1 MTSARLINCERLT
14 TTFQH
19 NEPTLI
25 TKLSG
30 KLLDLQDNSAT
41 IGVAPFEYE
50 VYIPDFTRRGL
61 QMKVGE
67 IVDLHTIHYID
78 GNPQKGGRMSPRLIG
93 FNSVI
98 ERQFF
103 ELFCSVPKLGV
114 KTALRAMV
122 RPVSDIAR
130 SIEQQDIKAL
140 TTLPGIGAA
149 TAENVVAQ
157 LRRKMA
163 KFALLVQQDQGDEQ
177 ANIERSIVDETYQIL
192 VALGHSESDARKLLD
207 EPIASKKKF
216 KDVEALL
223 QAVYDQTSDG

>member
-1 MTSARLINCERLT
+1 M
-14 TTFQH
+14 
-19 NEPTLI
+19 I
-25 TKLSG
+25 TKLTG
-30 KLLDLQDNSAT
+30 KLLALFDNSAT
-41 IGVAPFEYE
+41 IEVDPFEYD
-50 VYIPDFTRRGL
+50 VFVPDFTRRGL

-67 IVDLHTIHYID
+67 KVELHTIYYID
-78 GNPQKGGRMSPRLIG
+78 GNPQKGGRMTPRLIG

-103 ELFCSVPKLGV
+103 EVFCSVPKLGV

-149 TAENVVAQ
+149 TAENIVAQ

-163 KFALLVQQDQGDEQ
+163 KFALLVQQDEGDDQ

-192 VALGHSESDARKLLD
+192 IALGHSEPDARKLLE
-207 EPIASKKKF
+207 EPVASKKKF
-216 KDVEALL
+216 KDVEGLL
-223 QAVYDQTSDG
+223 QAVYDQTSGD